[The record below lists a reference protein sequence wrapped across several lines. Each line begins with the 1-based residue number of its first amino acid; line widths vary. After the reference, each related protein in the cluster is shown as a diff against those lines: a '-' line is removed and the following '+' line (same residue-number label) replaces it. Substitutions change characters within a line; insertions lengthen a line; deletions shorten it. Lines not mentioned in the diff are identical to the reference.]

1 MNIIKNDCIKEI
13 NIKNSRFICILSY
26 VDNEDKIKSILE
38 NVRLKYKDSTHVTY
52 AWKLENKQKYSDDGE
67 PGGTAGAPIMEV
79 ILKNDI
85 INVLVIVVRYFG
97 GIKLGAGGLIR
108 AYSKSVREALLE
120 SGLSEYIKYNYYE
133 IEASYDDLKL
143 LNTLVKD
150 FDVIDKNFGENI
162 VYRVKIGECDDN
174 VNSIFCGTNI
184 VIKKIS
190 WNRLFSWDFY
200 LFLTDVFSLEK
211 LNIVENA
218 FSTTDEILILFSL
231 F

>member
-26 VDNEDKIKSILE
+26 VDNEDKIKNILE

-190 WNRLFSWDFY
+190 
-200 LFLTDVFSLEK
+200 
-211 LNIVENA
+211 
-218 FSTTDEILILFSL
+218 
-231 F
+231 